1 MRRKLERDFEGRQ
14 SVDDPFYWDERTSFN
29 VFANRP
35 ELQEEEENKLAA
47 LNDLIK
53 KREFAINQVDEDDFD
68 TFLERLNAKRN
79 QQLGLLG
86 QSQASYV
93 QEEIPTKPELKN
105 TYLPTGNDLSAVRES
120 DYEESKATVE
130 DLRQR
135 LD

>member
-86 QSQASYV
+86 
-93 QEEIPTKPELKN
+93 
-105 TYLPTGNDLSAVRES
+105 
-120 DYEESKATVE
+120 
-130 DLRQR
+130 
-135 LD
+135 